1 MGISRSAT
9 VVIAYLIATSQMTPH
24 EALAA
29 VRAKRAIV
37 RPNRG
42 FMQQLHEYHSR
53 IHDDESLQGEVIEKP
68 PLDEKSEAK
77 NHRKGGKQRRSHS
90 TRRSG
95 DAAKGV
101 YSAFAALTLSSATT
115 PLERFGG
122 HEHWKLELEH
132 RIS

>member
-37 RPNRG
+37 KPNRG
-42 FMQQLHEYHSR
+42 FMSQLYEYHSR
-53 IHDDESLQGEVIEKP
+53 LSKSNLIDEPPTDEEKKALEQENGNP
-68 PLDEKSEAK
+68 RRGL
-77 NHRKGGKQRRSHS
+77 RRSP
-90 TRRSG
+90 RK
-95 DAAKGV
+95 AAPG
-101 YSAFAALTLSSATT
+101 YDLYNALAALTLSPGTF
-115 PLERFGG
+115 PQDRFGG
-122 HEHWKLELEH
+122 LEHWKLEH